1 VLSKHAK
8 NVAVTLPSR
17 CTGVP
22 FVTLLISGLDSH
34 DSVDCAVCKNTYH
47 MACIRPPL
55 LKKPARGF
63 AWACAACSRAQELKL
78 EARHTPNLTEAAT
91 KGEDEIMEEEEDD
104 TALRDAGSRASST
117 APENTHPPATA
128 EQMAQANLW
137 PYRYLG
143 VHCRVEDALDYD
155 DRIYPRASSRLG
167 PRHQANVN
175 VWHGRPV
182 ELVKPSE
189 IKKKYIKS
197 ASHKKDGKLSRE
209 TLALLEADKESKLK
223 RPKWVMD
230 EPIGYIPRGEDEPVE
245 IKGKKEYTAHLV
257 FKMPDEQTFTAR
269 GGDDTDS
276 VPENREQLV
285 DDYMHR
291 VKQIAGQYNL
301 PEYSTNFL
309 TKAIEKLQENNYD
322 VEKALAAMKTLHP
335 RSDLKEPELSK
346 EEIKKFEEGILK
358 YGNELHNVSRHVGP
372 NFKEARIVRYYY
384 IWKKSER
391 GRQIWGSYEGRR
403 SKKENKK
410 AEENKHRD
418 GNTVK
423 LLDDVADDHD
433 DSAFDNEKAA
443 ERKRG
448 FECKFCNTRHSRQW
462 RRAPGTA
469 PGTLVPRDSSS
480 KNSKDKSSWLTVAL
494 CGKCAYLWRRY
505 AIQFESIEEVSRKI
519 AAAGGRASK
528 RRIDEELMRT
538 IVEAQE
544 ESGDTISSSTA
555 AVAASAGVEVP
566 STIIQTQ
573 EPPKKKVKSDK
584 DAQTATPEVMPE
596 KKKPVPD
603 KPVEPAPLKP
613 EPPRVKILP
622 CAVCLIVELPGDEL
636 LNCRDCRLAVHK
648 SCYGINPER
657 NTKKWFCDMCSNDR
671 ATMVST
677 TYECVL
683 CPVTYT
689 AHELMEPPKVSHK
702 KKTDRERE
710 KERKEKEMVEEA
722 VRLYRQQQ
730 EAAGRPANPREA
742 LKRTAW
748 NNWVH
753 VTCAIWNPEIK
764 FGVAEMLEPAEGVG
778 FIPPDRFEAPCKIC
792 KRTEF
797 PTVKCHAA
805 NCTVRFH
812 VGCAH
817 QEMYTF
823 GLDIG
828 ATPKGT
834 RRDVVTTM
842 KLGEE
847 NGAATAA
854 ILCRNH
860 ETQPLHHI
868 LEPTDEGITA
878 LQLYARTFK
887 QADKSITGTVRRA
900 AQFAQAPQAAMPAIP
915 AGSRRASTMNGCHS
929 GSSVNGPKP
938 SNRSN
943 KASPAASPS
952 RSVDE
957 LHTEPEPMDDRSN
970 GRLDVDKTSK
980 KCYNCKIEFSPK
992 WWPIE
997 RPQRNQK
1004 QVTGSAYG
1012 TQPTPNGVGSDEP
1025 SNTQT
1030 TNATT
1035 VLGTAYGP
1043 LSSGGP
1049 SQDPNASPIPA
1060 KPSLSNGVVKT
1071 EPSSQSMA
1079 EIRAEDAS
1087 QQTLWQCHKCHVE
1100 KRPPPPLSPP
1110 YSIQRV
1116 WRPSEPVME
1125 KPFVP
1130 YQAAYRPP
1138 YYPQVHSH
1146 PPPPPPPPPHP
1157 GSNPWLAGRP
1167 SSGAPQQGAGWADPT
1182 RNGIAPPMS
1191 NGIPQGPMYHHPP
1204 PPGSYPPP
1212 HPAHTHG
1219 PPQPYPPSNS
1229 IHAPYSSHPYPQH
1242 PHHVYASS
1250 PPPPPPLDTRNGVA
1264 TSPQLSG
1271 PQRPFPPPA
1280 PDRSLNHS
1288 RNQSK
1293 EGPRPAT
1300 PAEVDRPG
1308 SSRDAT
1314 GASASPNLR
1323 NLIHDQSK

>member
-1 VLSKHAK
+1 MQQLRCKVRGTGLPLEILLTS
-8 NVAVTLPSR
+8 VTH
-17 CTGVP
+17 
-22 FVTLLISGLDSH
+22 SH

-63 AWACAACSRAQELKL
+63 AWACAACSRAQELRL
-78 EARHTPNLTEAAT
+78 EARHTPNLTDT
-91 KGEDEIMEEEEDD
+91 TTHGEDEVMEEEEDD
-104 TALRDAGSRASST
+104 AMVRDSGSRASST
-117 APENTHPPATA
+117 APESTLHPSATA
-128 EQMAQANLW
+128 EQIAQANLW

-175 VWHGRPV
+175 VWHGQPV

-209 TLALLEADKESKLK
+209 TIALLEADKESKLK

-230 EPIGYIPRGEDEPVE
+230 EPFGYIPRGEDEPVE
-245 IKGKKEYTAHLV
+245 IKGKKEHTAHLT
-257 FKMPDEQTFTAR
+257 FKMPDEHRFTTR
-269 GGDDTDS
+269 GGDDDTTS
-276 VPENREQLV
+276 VPDNREKLV
-285 DDYMHR
+285 DDYMQR
-291 VKQIAGQYNL
+291 VKRIAPQYNL
-301 PEYSTNFL
+301 PDFSTNFL
-309 TKAIEKLQENNYD
+309 TKAIEKLQDNDYD
-322 VEKALAAMKTLHP
+322 VEKALAAMKTLHL
-335 RSDLKEPELSK
+335 RLDLKEPDLNK
-346 EEIKKFEEGILK
+346 EEVKKFEEGILK
-358 YGNELHNVSRHVGP
+358 YGNELHNVARHVGA
-372 NFKEARIVRYYY
+372 NVKEARIVRYYY
-384 IWKKSER
+384 MWKKTER
-391 GRQIWGSYEGRR
+391 GRQLWGSYEGRR

-410 AEENKHRD
+410 AEENKQRD
-418 GNTVK
+418 GNAVK
-423 LLDDVADDHD
+423 LLDDVADDQD
-433 DSAFDNEKAA
+433 DSAFDNDKAA

-544 ESGDTISSSTA
+544 ESGDTISSTTA

-566 STIIQTQ
+566 PTIIQTQ
-573 EPPKKKVKSDK
+573 EPPKKKAKSDK
-584 DAQTATPEVMPE
+584 DGQTATPEVVPE
-596 KKKPVPD
+596 KKKPVPE
-603 KPVEPAPLKP
+603 KPAEPAPLKP

-622 CAVCLIVELPGDEL
+622 CAVCLVVDAPDDEL

-648 SCYGINPER
+648 SCYGINPEL

-671 ATMVST
+671 NTMVST

-689 AHELMEPPKVSHK
+689 EHELMEPPKVSHK

-748 NNWVH
+748 NNWIH
-753 VTCAIWNPEIK
+753 VTCAIWTPEIK
-764 FGVAEMLEPAEGVG
+764 FGMAEMLEPAEGVG
-778 FIPPDRFEAPCKIC
+778 FIPADRFEAPCKIC
-792 KRTEF
+792 KRTRY

-805 NCTVRFH
+805 NCNVRFH

-817 QEMYTF
+817 QELYHF

-847 NGAATAA
+847 NGVATAA
-854 ILCRNH
+854 IFCRTH
-860 ETQPLHHI
+860 ETQQLHHP
-868 LEPTDEGITA
+868 LEPTEEGLTA

-887 QADKSITGTVRRA
+887 QVDKSITGTVRRA
-900 AQFAQAPQAAMPAIP
+900 AQFAQVPQAAVPAAP
-915 AGSRRASTMNGCHS
+915 SGSRRASTMNGIHT
-929 GSSVNGPKP
+929 GSSTNGPKP
-938 SNRSN
+938 PIRSNR
-943 KASPAASPS
+943 ASPAASPS
-952 RSVDE
+952 RSADE
-957 LHTEPEPMDDRSN
+957 LHTEPEPIDHRPDTDRA
-970 GRLDVDKTSK
+970 SK
-980 KCYNCKIEFSPK
+980 KCYNCQTEFSPK

-997 RPQRNQK
+997 RPQKSHK
-1004 QVTGSAYG
+1004 QDTGPVYG
-1012 TQPTPNGVGSDEP
+1012 LQSVSNGIGPDEP
-1025 SNTQT
+1025 SNSQANNPPGIPTPVHGSISS
-1030 TNATT
+1030 AS
-1035 VLGTAYGP
+1035 P
-1043 LSSGGP
+1043 LR
-1049 SQDPNASPIPA
+1049 DPNVSPITA
-1060 KPSLSNGVVKT
+1060 KPPLSNGVVKT
-1071 EPSSQSMA
+1071 EPISQAVA
-1079 EIRAEDAS
+1079 EIRAEDS
-1087 QQTLWQCHKCHVE
+1087 SEQTLWQCHKCHVE
-1100 KRPPPPLSPP
+1100 KRPPPPVSPP
-1110 YSIQRV
+1110 YQSQRL
-1116 WRPSEPVME
+1116 WRPSEPVRE
-1125 KPFVP
+1125 KQPF
-1130 YQAAYRPP
+1130 YQAPFGQP
-1138 YYPQVHSH
+1138 YYGQAQLH
-1146 PPPPPPPPPHP
+1146 PPPPPPPPPP
-1157 GSNPWLAGRP
+1157 GPHSGSVPWHSGRP
-1167 SSGAPQQGAGWADPT
+1167 PPVQPPQSSGWRMETDHA
-1182 RNGIAPPMS
+1182 RNGIPPPIS
-1191 NGIPQGPMYHHPP
+1191 NGMPQAPMYHHPAP
-1204 PPGSYPPP
+1204 PPPPPTGSYQP
-1212 HPAHTHG
+1212 HPAHAHG
-1219 PPQPYPPSNS
+1219 PPQPYPPSNG
-1229 IHAPYSSHPYPQH
+1229 IHAPYSPHRYPQPPPRH
-1242 PHHVYASS
+1242 PYASS
-1250 PPPPPPLDTRNGVA
+1250 PPPLDMRNGVM

-1271 PQRPFPPPA
+1271 PQRSFPPPP
-1280 PDRSLNHS
+1280 PDRSINHS

-1293 EGPRPAT
+1293 ESARPAT
-1300 PAEVDRPG
+1300 PAEAERPG

-1314 GASASPNLR
+1314 GASASPNVK
-1323 NLIHDQSK
+1323 NLIHNQSQ

>member
-1 VLSKHAK
+1 MLQ
-8 NVAVTLPSR
+8 SR
-17 CTGVP
+17 FTNLRLE
-22 FVTLLISGLDSH
+22 TLLTSGVDSH

-78 EARHTPNLTEAAT
+78 EARHTPNLTDAAT
-91 KGEDEIMEEEEDD
+91 HGEDEIMEEEEDD
-104 TALRDAGSRASST
+104 IALRDLGSRASS
-117 APENTHPPATA
+117 APPENTLHPSATT

-143 VHCRVEDALDYD
+143 VHCRVEDALDFD

-230 EPIGYIPRGEDEPVE
+230 EPIGYIPRGADEPVE
-245 IKGKKEYTAHLV
+245 IKGKKEYTAHLI
-257 FKMPDEQTFTAR
+257 FKMPDEHKFTAR
-269 GGDDTDS
+269 GGEDTDS
-276 VPENREQLV
+276 VPDDRELLV
-285 DDYMHR
+285 DDYMQR
-291 VKQIAGQYNL
+291 VKRIAPQYNL
-301 PEYSTNFL
+301 LEFSTNFL
-309 TKAIEKLQENNYD
+309 TKAIEKLQESNYD
-322 VEKALAAMKTLHP
+322 VEKALAAMKTLHL
-335 RSDLKEPELSK
+335 RSDLKEPDLNK
-346 EEIKKFEEGILK
+346 EEIKRFEEGILK

-372 NFKEARIVRYYY
+372 NVKEARIVRYYY
-384 IWKKSER
+384 LWKKTER

-403 SKKENKK
+403 SRKENKK
-410 AEENKHRD
+410 AEENKQRD
-418 GNTVK
+418 GNAVK

-433 DSAFDNEKAA
+433 DSAFDNDKAA

-448 FECKFCNTRHSRQW
+448 FECKFCNTRQSRQW

-469 PGTLVPRDSSS
+469 PGTLIPRDSSS
-480 KNSKDKSSWLTVAL
+480 KNSKDKSSWLTLAL

-544 ESGDTISSSTA
+544 ESGDTISSTTA
-555 AVAASAGVEVP
+555 AAAASAGVEVP

-573 EPPKKKVKSDK
+573 EPPKKKAKSDK

-596 KKKPVPD
+596 KKKPVPE
-603 KPVEPAPLKP
+603 KPAEPAPLKP

-622 CAVCLIVELPGDEL
+622 CAVCLVVELPGDEL

-671 ATMVST
+671 TTMVST

-764 FGVAEMLEPAEGVG
+764 FGIAEMLEPAEGVG
-778 FIPPDRFEAPCKIC
+778 FIPAERFEAPCKIC
-792 KRTEF
+792 KQTGF

-817 QEMYTF
+817 QELYLF

-854 ILCRNH
+854 ILCRSH
-860 ETQPLHHI
+860 ETQPIHHM

-887 QADKSITGTVRRA
+887 QADKTITGTVRRA
-900 AQFAQAPQAAMPAIP
+900 AQFAQVSQAAMSAVPS
-915 AGSRRASTMNGCHS
+915 GSGRASTMNGFHP
-929 GSSVNGPKP
+929 GSSINGQRPP
-938 SNRSN
+938 IRSNR
-943 KASPAASPS
+943 ASPAGSPA
-952 RSVDE
+952 RSADE
-957 LHTEPEPMDDRSN
+957 LHAEPEPLERRS
-970 GRLDVDKTSK
+970 DVDRTSK
-980 KCYNCKIEFSPK
+980 KCYNCRTEFSPR

-997 RPQRNQK
+997 RPQKSQK
-1004 QVTGSAYG
+1004 QDIGPGYG
-1012 TQPTPNGVGSDEP
+1012 PQPVSNGTVSDEP
-1025 SNTQT
+1025 SNSQAPNQAGLPIT
-1030 TNATT
+1030 T
-1035 VLGTAYGP
+1035 YGSI
-1043 LSSGGP
+1043 SSGGP
-1049 SQDPNASPIPA
+1049 QQDLNGSPIGA

-1071 EPSSQSMA
+1071 EPTSQPIT
-1079 EIRAEDAS
+1079 EIRAEDPNEH
-1087 QQTLWQCHKCHVE
+1087 TLWQCHKCHVE
-1100 KRPPPPLSPP
+1100 KRSPPPVSPP
-1110 YSIQRV
+1110 YRSQYL

-1125 KPFVP
+1125 KPLF
-1130 YQAAYRPP
+1130 YQAPFRQP
-1138 YYPQVHSH
+1138 YYGQAHSH
-1146 PPPPPPPPPHP
+1146 PPPPPPPPHAGSMTWHSARPPP
-1157 GSNPWLAGRP
+1157 GVP
-1167 SSGAPQQGAGWADPT
+1167 PQSAGWRMEPDHV
-1182 RNGIAPPMS
+1182 RNGIPPPMS
-1191 NGIPQGPMYHHPP
+1191 NGVPQPPMYHHPP
-1204 PPGSYPPP
+1204 PPQPNSYPPP
-1212 HPAHTHG
+1212 HPAHAQG
-1219 PPQPYPPSNS
+1219 PPQPYPPSNG
-1229 IHAPYSSHPYPQH
+1229 IHPQYPPHPYPQPPPRH
-1242 PHHVYASS
+1242 PYASS
-1250 PPPPPPLDTRNGVA
+1250 PPPLDMRNGVV
-1264 TSPQLSG
+1264 TSPQLSA
-1271 PQRPFPPPA
+1271 PQRTFPPPP
-1280 PDRSLNHS
+1280 PDRSINHS

-1314 GASASPNLR
+1314 GASASPNVR
-1323 NLIHDQSK
+1323 NLIHDQSQ

>member
-1 VLSKHAK
+1 MF
-8 NVAVTLPSR
+8 
-17 CTGVP
+17 G
-22 FVTLLISGLDSH
+22 IDSH

-78 EARHTPNLTEAAT
+78 EARHTPNLTDAAMN
-91 KGEDEIMEEEEDD
+91 GEDEVMEDEEEDA
-104 TALRDAGSRASST
+104 ALRNSGSRESST
-117 APENTHPPATA
+117 ALEHQHHPPATT

-143 VHCRVEDALDYD
+143 IHCRVEDALDYD

-209 TLALLEADKESKLK
+209 TLVLLEADKESKLK

-230 EPIGYIPRGEDEPVE
+230 EPIGYIPRGEDEPVD
-245 IKGKKEYTAHLV
+245 IKGKKERTAHLI
-257 FKMPDEQTFTAR
+257 FKMPDEQKFSGR
-269 GGDDTDS
+269 GGDETET
-276 VPENREQLV
+276 VPDNREQLV
-285 DDYMHR
+285 DDYMQR
-291 VKQIAGQYNL
+291 VKRVAPQYNI
-301 PEYSTNFL
+301 PDYSTNFL
-309 TKAIEKLQENNYD
+309 TKAIELLQAHDYD
-322 VEKALAAMKTLHP
+322 VEKALAALKTLHL
-335 RSDLKEPELSK
+335 RWDLKEPELNK
-346 EEIKKFEEGILK
+346 EEVKRFEEGILK
-358 YGNELHNVSRHVGP
+358 YGNELHNVSRHVGT
-372 NFKEARIVRYYY
+372 NVKEARIVRYYY
-384 IWKKSER
+384 LWKKTER
-391 GRQIWGSYEGRR
+391 GRQIWGTYEGRR
-403 SKKENKK
+403 SRKENKK
-410 AEENKHRD
+410 AEETKQRD
-418 GNTVK
+418 GNAVK

-448 FECKFCNTRHSRQW
+448 FQCKFCNTTNSRQW
-462 RRAPGTA
+462 RRAPGTS

-480 KNSKDKSSWLTVAL
+480 KNSKDKSAWLTLAL

-505 AIQFESIEEVSRKI
+505 AIQFESIEEVSKKI

-528 RRIDEELMRT
+528 RKIDEELMRT

-544 ESGDTISSSTA
+544 ESGDAISSTAA

-566 STIIQTQ
+566 PSIIQNQ
-573 EPPKKKVKSDK
+573 EPLKKKIKSDK
-584 DAQTATPEVMPE
+584 DTQTATPEVMPE
-596 KKKPVPD
+596 KKKAVPE
-603 KPVEPAPLKP
+603 KPAEPAPLKP
-613 EPPRVKILP
+613 EPPRVKTLP
-622 CAVCLIVELPGDEL
+622 CAVCLVVDLPGDEL

-671 ATMVST
+671 TTMVST

-702 KKTDRERE
+702 KKSDRERE

-753 VTCAIWNPEIK
+753 VTCAIWTPEIK
-764 FGVAEMLEPAEGVG
+764 FGIAEMLEPAEGVG
-778 FIPPDRFEAPCKIC
+778 FIPADRFEAPCKIC
-792 KRTEF
+792 KQTGS

-805 NCTVRFH
+805 NCNVRFH

-817 QEMYTF
+817 QELYLF

-854 ILCRNH
+854 ILCRSH

-868 LEPTDEGITA
+868 LEQTDEGITA

-887 QADKSITGTVRRA
+887 QVDKSITGTVRRA
-900 AQFAQAPQAAMPAIP
+900 AQFAQVSQGGIP
-915 AGSRRASTMNGCHS
+915 AAPSGSRRASTMNGFHP
-929 GSSVNGPKP
+929 GSSTNAPKP
-938 SNRSN
+938 LIRSDR
-943 KASPAASPS
+943 ASPAGSPS
-952 RSVDE
+952 RSVDDMQA
-957 LHTEPEPMDDRSN
+957 EPESIDRPP
-970 GRLDVDKTSK
+970 DVDRTSK
-980 KCYNCKIEFSPK
+980 KCYNCKTEYSPK
-992 WWPIE
+992 WWPLE
-997 RPQRNQK
+997 RPQKSQK
-1004 QVTGSAYG
+1004 QDNGPVYG
-1012 TQPTPNGVGSDEP
+1012 PQSVSNGVLPAEP
-1025 SNTQT
+1025 SNSQT
-1030 TNATT
+1030 NNLPGPPTL
-1035 VLGTAYGP
+1035 VYGP
-1043 LSSGGP
+1043 MPSGGEP
-1049 SQDPNASPIPA
+1049 QDPNASPTTARPA
-1060 KPSLSNGVVKT
+1060 LSNGVVKA
-1071 EPSSQSMA
+1071 EPTSQSMA
-1079 EIRAEDAS
+1079 EIRAEDACE
-1087 QQTLWQCHKCHVE
+1087 QALLQCHKCHVE
-1100 KRPPPPLSPP
+1100 KRSPPPVSPP
-1110 YSIQRV
+1110 FRGQRL
-1116 WRPSEPVME
+1116 WRPSEPVIE
-1125 KPFVP
+1125 KPLFYPAP
-1130 YQAAYRPP
+1130 YRQP
-1138 YYPQVHSH
+1138 YYGQAHSH
-1146 PPPPPPPPPHP
+1146 PPPPQPPPPPHL
-1157 GSNPWLAGRP
+1157 NAAPWYAANTARAAAVGPPQSTGWRMDVDHGRSGVP
-1167 SSGAPQQGAGWADPT
+1167 S
-1182 RNGIAPPMS
+1182 PMS
-1191 NGIPQGPMYHHPP
+1191 NGIPQGQMYHHPP
-1204 PPGSYPPP
+1204 PPPPGSYAPP
-1212 HPAHTHG
+1212 HQAHAHA
-1219 PPQPYPPSNS
+1219 PSQPYPPPNG
-1229 IHAPYSSHPYPQH
+1229 IHQSYAPHPYPPPPPRH
-1242 PHHVYASS
+1242 PYVSS
-1250 PPPPPPLDTRNGVA
+1250 PPPLDLRNGIA

-1271 PQRPFPPPA
+1271 PQRSFPPQPLDH
-1280 PDRSLNHS
+1280 PVNHS
-1288 RNQSK
+1288 RSQSK
-1293 EGPRPAT
+1293 DGPRPAT
-1300 PAEVDRPG
+1300 PAEVERPG

-1323 NLIHDQSK
+1323 NLIHDQSQ